1 MCSEWFELV
10 EKAKLSN
17 EQTEQLT
24 VAAQAQFK
32 VINRVHTIVW
42 NNCIGPMAYQ
52 KGALWS
58 SVMITILY
66 YVVHHFLYF

>member
-42 NNCIGPMAYQ
+42 NNYIGPIY
-52 KGALWS
+52 G
-58 SVMITILY
+58 IPERCF
-66 YVVHHFLYF
+66 VVKCYDNHR

>member
-1 MCSEWFELV
+1 MCSEWFGLV

-32 VINRVHTIVW
+32 VINLVHLTV
-42 NNCIGPMAYQ
+42 
-52 KGALWS
+52 S
-58 SVMITILY
+58 S
-66 YVVHHFLYF
+66 FLG

>member
-17 EQTEQLT
+17 EQIEQLT

-32 VINRVHTIVW
+32 VPYSGKRWREKTLANLA
-42 NNCIGPMAYQ
+42 N
-52 KGALWS
+52 
-58 SVMITILY
+58 
-66 YVVHHFLYF
+66 

>member
-24 VAAQAQFK
+24 ITAQAQFK
-32 VINRVHTIVW
+32 VINW
-42 NNCIGPMAYQ
+42 
-52 KGALWS
+52 LL
-58 SVMITILY
+58 ILY
-66 YVVHHFLYF
+66 MIYEISRCFFCSEALIILLRQHLCS

>member
-32 VINRVHTIVW
+32 VINWLLFPYMV
-42 NNCIGPMAYQ
+42 NE
-52 KGALWS
+52 
-58 SVMITILY
+58 ILRQ
-66 YVVHHFLYF
+66 

>member
-1 MCSEWFELV
+1 MCLCRMCSEWFELL

-32 VINRVHTIVW
+32 VMKHSTLDY
-42 NNCIGPMAYQ
+42 G
-52 KGALWS
+52 
-58 SVMITILY
+58 
-66 YVVHHFLYF
+66 

>member
-17 EQTEQLT
+17 EQTEQLI

-32 VINRVHTIVW
+32 VMK
-42 NNCIGPMAYQ
+42 P
-52 KGALWS
+52 GAFDHGQLFGLG
-58 SVMITILY
+58 II
-66 YVVHHFLYF
+66 H

>member
-10 EKAKLSN
+10 EQAKLSN

-32 VINRVHTIVW
+32 VIIYSGQAPKCSDWV
-42 NNCIGPMAYQ
+42 CGD
-52 KGALWS
+52 
-58 SVMITILY
+58 
-66 YVVHHFLYF
+66 

>member
-32 VINRVHTIVW
+32 VMK
-42 NNCIGPMAYQ
+42 P
-52 KGALWS
+52 GAFD
-58 SVMITILY
+58 
-66 YVVHHFLYF
+66 HG